1 MLTKTTYISES
12 FSGKPRRAIYVTQI
26 NLVKPIGGVKAM
38 FVAPLFFEKEPSLAK
53 CCYLWPLDVDA
64 ASAFVR

>member
-1 MLTKTTYISES
+1 M
-12 FSGKPRRAIYVTQI
+12 AMYVTQI

-53 CCYLWPLDVDA
+53 CCYLWPQDVDA
-64 ASAFVR
+64 APS